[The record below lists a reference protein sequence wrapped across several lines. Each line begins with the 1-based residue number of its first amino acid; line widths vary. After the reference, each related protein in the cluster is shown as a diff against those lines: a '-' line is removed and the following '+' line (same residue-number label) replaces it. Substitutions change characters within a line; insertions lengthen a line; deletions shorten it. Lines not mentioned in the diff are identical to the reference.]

1 MPNEQTAEVEKPEPQ
16 QTATV
21 EGTKVETE
29 PDIKPEPV
37 QESTTAGDELAKWKK
52 FSRDNE
58 KQSKANYRLYEQS
71 QRELAEAN
79 RRVSVLELQR
89 RHPQLTDDVM
99 SLCSETD
106 PEKIT
111 EWGEKYAQLN
121 PISVGSTPASKPEDD
136 GPSAP
141 TFGDRRDDGG
151 KYRGATRTEED
162 GRKRAREI
170 IARKRGK

>member
-21 EGTKVETE
+21 EGTKVE
-29 PDIKPEPV
+29 PDPASKPEPE
-37 QESTTAGDELAKWKK
+37 QEDSTAGDELAKWKK

-58 KQSKANYRLYEQS
+58 KQSKANYKLYEQS
-71 QRELAEAN
+71 QKELAEAN

-106 PEKIT
+106 PDKIT

-121 PISVGSTPASKPEDD
+121 PINAAATPDTPPADD